1 MSIPCPGGVE
11 SESMSSVA
19 STQVEVLARIILIPV
34 WPNAC
39 TCQVHLDGYGIIMS
53 EVSTR
58 LLLLTVTAIFSTG
71 TPCNERQLL

>member
-34 WPNAC
+34 LPNVC
-39 TCQVHLDGYGIIMS
+39 TCQVWMGTEYLIMS

-58 LLLLTVTAIFSTG
+58 FPDSQSLQYLIQ
-71 TPCNERQLL
+71 PCM